1 MKLQQKTLA
10 AAILLGSTAT
20 FAATP
25 NVYTGESQTPLTVSG
40 TINEV
45 VACSFGGDSQATN
58 NPDEFG
64 QLQGEQSSTQG
75 LSFEFGQAGAQY
87 VATAT
92 EQLSITCDDDASGN
106 SYKVAMTVAG
116 TTADY
121 SDRSSSIAIKI
132 NETSKTATLQAS
144 SDGTT
149 FTNVS
154 EVDTKLAGTDGT
166 VTYTFKA
173 SIDGEIGD
181 VFGDVTADSAQSLFV
196 KFDAEAPADG
206 GGQGA

>member
-10 AAILLGSTAT
+10 AAILLSSTAA

-45 VACSFGGDSQATN
+45 VACSFGGDSQTTN
-58 NPDEFG
+58 EPDEFG

-92 EQLSITCDDDASGN
+92 EQLSITCSDDASGN
-106 SYKVAMTVAG
+106 SYNVAMTVAG

-121 SDRSSSIAIKI
+121 TARSSSIDIKI
-132 NETSKTATLQAS
+132 NETAKTATLQAS
-144 SDGTT
+144 EDGTT
-149 FTNVS
+149 FKNVS
-154 EVDTKLAGTDGT
+154 DINTNLDGNGGS

-173 SIDGEIGD
+173 SIDGDVGD
-181 VFGDVTADSAQSLFV
+181 VFGDVSAESAQNLFV
-196 KFDAEAPADG
+196 KFDAEAPADT
-206 GGQGA
+206 GA